1 VRHAA
6 LRFDVLAPSVRQ
18 PRAPMLPSHPS
29 VLRFL
34 QSGVAVM
41 LTLTGLARAAE
52 PAEDNVAERLRD
64 LPRPWTERIHRLTLP
79 EYQATLEYW
88 GGKFRDR
95 LNVEQRGRS
104 TSGFPLYLLKIT
116 DHAVLDADKQV
127 CLVTALHGGPER
139 SGSTTALRLVEWLLS
154 DAPAAVETR
163 RKQVVLVMPIPNPYA
178 FFVTDRFG
186 NEQGLDVYNPGPAA
200 WDLTGPKLADPARTP
215 EIAAILSVVDE
226 YRPEI
231 HADLHGTGLQAIPD
245 TQLGDRTMFRG
256 QTMFVEVLGAISNS
270 TLRPWDWRISEA
282 IDDGARAAGYGL
294 DRNEADG
301 QRLFWGPGFE
311 TMTDR
316 VWMGRP
322 LFYTAHYGYAK
333 YHTMIATLEI
343 GWEESGLARMQSLFR
358 IGNER
363 WRDEDCPGYP
373 VDKLRSYVGLFV
385 TAYGETAAARRSSR
399 TELWSKQGGFA
410 LANFYPQTDGHGVY
424 VCAVT
429 PAAIATLHEN
439 IDETLAAWRNFP
451 GLKSSVVEQF
461 VRLGPE
467 QIVTIQPADR
477 QHAAVTEVEHGI
489 SLRTRIP
496 NRDPRL
502 LDVRLNGTLLPE
514 SRVDGYHTWYADGW
528 TYLQVNVPPGKA
540 RALGLLVFTYA
551 YRPDTVRTYG
561 FEPPAEVREKL
572 RGQ

>member
-1 VRHAA
+1 MPLRPQFARQCRLLFWSALLLLAA
-6 LRFDVLAPSVRQ
+6 P
-18 PRAPMLPSHPS
+18 
-29 VLRFL
+29 
-34 QSGVAVM
+34 G
-41 LTLTGLARAAE
+41 RAAA
-52 PAEDNVAERLRD
+52 PAAPDDLAQRLRD

-79 EYQATLEYW
+79 EYRATVEYW
-88 GGKFRDR
+88 SAKFPDR
-95 LNVEQRGRS
+95 LRVETRGKS
-104 TSGFPLYLLKIT
+104 TSGLPLYLLTIT
-116 DHAVLDADKQV
+116 DRAVADTDKQV

-139 SGSTTALRLVEWLLS
+139 SGSTTALRLIEWLLS

-200 WDLTGPKLADPARTP
+200 WDLAGPKLADPARTP
-215 EIAAILSVVDE
+215 EIAAVLGVVDQ

-245 TQLGDRTMFRG
+245 ALLGDRTMFRG

-311 TMTDR
+311 KMTDR

-343 GWEESGLARMQSLFR
+343 GWEESGVARMQSLLQ
-358 IGNER
+358 IGNR
-363 WRDEDCPGYP
+363 PWRDEDRAGYP

-385 TAYGETAAARRSSR
+385 SAYGETAAARRESR

-439 IDETLAAWRNFP
+439 IDQTLAAWRSFP
-451 GLKSSVVEQF
+451 GLRADVIEQF
-461 VRLGPE
+461 ARLGPE
-467 QIVTIQPADR
+467 QIVTIQAADR
-477 QHAAVTEVEHGI
+477 QHAGVETIEHGI

-496 NRDPRL
+496 NREPKL
-502 LDVRLNGTLLPE
+502 LDLRLNGELLPE
-514 SRVDGYHTWYADGW
+514 SRVDGYNTWYADGW
-528 TYLQVNVPPGKA
+528 THLQINVPPEKA
-540 RALGLLVFTYA
+540 RKLGLLVVTYA

-561 FEPPAEVREKL
+561 FEPPAEVMRQLQGK
-572 RGQ
+572 